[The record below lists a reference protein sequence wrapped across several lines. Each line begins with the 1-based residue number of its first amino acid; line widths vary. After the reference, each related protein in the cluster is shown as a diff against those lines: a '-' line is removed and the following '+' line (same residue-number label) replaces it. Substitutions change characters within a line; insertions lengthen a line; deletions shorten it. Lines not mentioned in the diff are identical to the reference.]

1 MGVIII
7 ELILFACSVLAAGFI
22 AASEIALTSFGK
34 NKIDELK
41 DKGDTTWQMFDK
53 VRINPEPYY
62 GTIHLLSLTFII
74 SSVVFGFLLSAK
86 LINPGIIEPKVGF
99 YDDPLLLIISF
110 ALTIISIASV
120 LTVFSYLIPKALSF
134 KFSDKLGKLFVVL
147 LIPVSTFLLLPVKI
161 LSSFSNLILIPFNE
175 KSNFAQSK
183 PSEDEILNIIS
194 DGVKS
199 GAIDAKEEKI
209 IKNIIEFN
217 DVKAEEVMIPR
228 TEMISIDVNE
238 SDENQLR
245 NMILKGHTLIPV
257 YEDSIDNIIGI
268 LHSRDVIRQLFE
280 DGSISSVK
288 KLVRPAYFIPESK
301 LISEILTE
309 MQQRGERLAIVSDEY
324 GGTEGVI
331 NIENILEEIVGEIKS
346 DSITEQKE
354 YYKFPGNKYFVLGSM
369 QIDDFNEVFNLTLPD
384 SDEYNTVAGFVAE
397 KSGKI
402 LSPNEN
408 MLYDGVKFEL
418 IKKIKQKMVQFKIY
432 SDDGSFGEQITKQ
445 NKTDI

>member
-7 ELILFACSVLAAGFI
+7 EFILFAGSVLIAGFI
-22 AASEIALTSFGK
+22 TASEIALSSFGK
-34 NKIDELK
+34 NKIEELTEK
-41 DKGDTTWQMFDK
+41 DDSIWHKFDMIRK
-53 VRINPEPYY
+53 NPELYY
-62 GTIHLLSLTFII
+62 GTVQLLSLSFII
-74 SSVVFGFLLSAK
+74 SSTVFGFLLSAK
-86 LINPGIIEPKVGF
+86 LINPSIIEPKVGF

-110 ALTIISIASV
+110 ILTIISIASV
-120 LTVFSYLIPKALSF
+120 LTVFSYLIPKALGF
-134 KFSDKLGKLFVVL
+134 KFSDKLGRLFVVL
-147 LIPVSTFLLLPVKI
+147 IIPLSRFFLLPVKL
-161 LSSFSNLILIPFNE
+161 LSSFSNLILILFKE
-175 KSNFAQSK
+175 KTNFSQTK

-199 GAIDAKEEKI
+199 GAIDEKEEMI

-217 DVKAEEVMIPR
+217 DLKAEEVMVPR
-228 TEMISIDVNE
+228 TDMVSIDVNE
-238 SDENQLR
+238 SDENLLR
-245 NMILKGHTLIPV
+245 NLILKGHTLIPV
-257 YEDSIDNIIGI
+257 YEESIDNIVGI

-288 KLVRPAYFIPESK
+288 KIVRPAYFIPESK

-331 NIENILEEIVGEIKS
+331 TMEDILEEIVGEIKS
-346 DSITEQKE
+346 DSITKQRE

-369 QIDDFNEVFNLTLPD
+369 QITDFSEVFNLALPE

-418 IKKIKQKMVQFKIY
+418 IKKIRQKMVQFKIY
-432 SDDGSFGEQITKQ
+432 SDDGSFGEKLINQ
-445 NKTDI
+445 NKSNN